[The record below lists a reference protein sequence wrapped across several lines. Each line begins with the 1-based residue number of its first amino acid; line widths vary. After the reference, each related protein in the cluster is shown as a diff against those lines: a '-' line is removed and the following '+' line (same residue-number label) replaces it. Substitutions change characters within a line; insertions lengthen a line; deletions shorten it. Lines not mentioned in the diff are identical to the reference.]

1 MLQELTIRIIIG
13 VIILT
18 FIALAFPYRLKA
30 HKSKDKLN
38 RVENEGGFLFFVI
51 RLTGFSLWIICFLF
65 PFFPQLFSMFAFT
78 PTLSTQIPGL
88 LMAIIALPLGLWV
101 FKSIGK
107 NITDTVTTRTKHDL
121 VTTGIYKHIRHPL
134 YTAGFLLFAG
144 LGLLASNWLMLIL
157 TLIVV
162 AALVIR
168 TGKEEKKLIDR
179 FGNDYIIYSKNT
191 GRFFPLLKLK
201 K

>member
-1 MLQELTIRIIIG
+1 MLQELTVRILIG

-30 HKSKDKLN
+30 HKSKDKLD
-38 RVENEGGFLFFVI
+38 RIENEGGLLFFVI
-51 RLTGFSLWIICFLF
+51 RLAGFSLWIICFLF
-65 PFFPQLFSMFAFT
+65 PFFPQLFSRFAFS
-78 PTLSTQIPGL
+78 PTLLTQIPGL
-88 LMAIIALPLGLWV
+88 LMAIISLPLGLWV

-107 NITDTVTTRTKHDL
+107 NITDTVTTRTNHEL

-168 TGKEEKKLIDR
+168 TGKEEKKLMER
-179 FGNDYIIYSKNT
+179 FGNIYVIYSKNT